1 MSAMSEELR
10 QEYGDLEGVIKA
22 CSIALSAT
30 IDSSQFSEGSKTIF
44 KQAVSDL
51 FDDLDGN
58 GLYVLRHEIDDE
70 QQGISH
76 CGKDYANWRAAE

>member
-51 FDDLDGN
+51 
-58 GLYVLRHEIDDE
+58 LR
-70 QQGISH
+70 S
-76 CGKDYANWRAAE
+76 